1 MNNDKTVDSFE
12 AWGLLELFGH
22 QRLAGKLSDQT
33 IGGVH
38 FLRIDVPA
46 VDDVPPYTRFFT
58 QGAIYGMTV
67 TTEDVARRLAGTLQA
82 RPVSAYEL
90 RETAPALLT
99 PPRPVDE
106 TAVAPESSPA
116 AAVECCE
123 VYEGTVTRLL
133 DFGALVEILDGIE
146 GLLHISQIAHN
157 RVDNVADFLAVGQVV
172 TVKVIETDEKGR
184 IKLSMKAL
192 LSKPVTA
199 DTDDDWPF

>member
-1 MNNDKTVDSFE
+1 MNDDKTIEKFE

-46 VDDVPPYTRFFT
+46 VGDVPPYTRFFT

-90 RETAPALLT
+90 RPVEPSRQLAHSG
-99 PPRPVDE
+99 VDE
-106 TAVAPESSPA
+106 GP
-116 AAVECCE
+116 
-123 VYEGTVTRLL
+123 
-133 DFGALVEILDGIE
+133 D
-146 GLLHISQIAHN
+146 SQ
-157 RVDNVADFLAVGQVV
+157 F
-172 TVKVIETDEKGR
+172 
-184 IKLSMKAL
+184 
-192 LSKPVTA
+192 
-199 DTDDDWPF
+199 